1 MLALNI
7 RPLLT
12 AVISLRE
19 GFIARYV
26 TLRYVTLSSQ
36 LKPLTVLSL
45 ALDTAVC

>member
-26 TLRYVTLSSQ
+26 TLPYHLNLSH
-36 LKPLTVLSL
+36 LLSL
-45 ALDTAVC
+45 A

>member
-26 TLRYVTLSSQ
+26 TLSSQ